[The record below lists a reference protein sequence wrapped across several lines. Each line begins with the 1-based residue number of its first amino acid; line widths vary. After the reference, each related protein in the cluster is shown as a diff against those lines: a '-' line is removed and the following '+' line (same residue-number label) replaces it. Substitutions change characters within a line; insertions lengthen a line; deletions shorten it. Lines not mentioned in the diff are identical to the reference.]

1 MQLTPHLTVA
11 AVLSGLLAVPAGMAK
26 SPALQCPA
34 GQQTVFACAT
44 TNGKQVQ
51 VCDAGATIGYRFGRP
66 GQPPELALNVPR
78 NRARTY
84 QWPGAGRTTTYSV
97 TVPNGDTRYTV
108 YSTFDRLADALDF
121 QYGINVEVRGRQVAN
136 LRCREDGLVDNLEG
150 IDLPQDH

>member
-1 MQLTPHLTVA
+1 MAPHTS
-11 AVLSGLLAVPAGMAK
+11 LSLLGMLLLLPGMAL
-26 SPALQCPA
+26 AACPA
-34 GQQTVFACAT
+34 GQDTVFACT
-44 TNGKQVQ
+44 TAHGKQVQ
-51 VCDAGATIGYRFGRP
+51 VCDAGRTIGYTFGRP

-78 NRARTY
+78 NRASTY

-121 QYGINVEVRGRQVAN
+121 QYGINVEVRGRQIAN
-136 LRCREDGLVDNLEG
+136 LRCREDGLIDNLEG